1 MAFLF
6 TDPQFDFYNFDA
18 GARTTIKGIHVFT
31 ASVDPASLATD
42 VSNETSVTR
51 AGVKVGDVV
60 VGFPPA
66 SFETDLVFSGCR
78 VSAADAFLVRVSN
91 ASAGTVNGSART
103 WTFMHFQL
111 S

>member
-1 MAFLF
+1 MSMLF
-6 TDPQFDFYNFDA
+6 TNTQLNFFEPDA
-18 GARTTIKGIHVFT
+18 KTRTTIKGIHVFT
-31 ASVDPASLATD
+31 ANVDPASLATD
-42 VSNETSVTR
+42 VSNETAVTR

-78 VSAADAFLVRVSN
+78 VAAVDAFLVRISN
-91 ASAGTVNGSART
+91 ASSGTVNGSDRT